1 MKKRAVL
8 SRGEFAG
15 LFGGYLAVLAIIV
28 AGFLVGRGYRWDTD
42 GYYSRLMPYWVVQ
55 KYGEDELEAGTDGV
69 IDQYEGWYGLSWEH
83 TYSFYQDT
91 DLTREEFEEL
101 ASNIGYL
108 PEGWAEWSEKE
119 YIAYISDFSVYS
131 MGDRD
136 YVWIP
141 LGDKI
146 VFVQFAPTNHI
157 SNYDRVVP
165 KIIFS
170 CVGLLLLPA
179 LSFAALKIVQK
190 KKAHD

>member
-28 AGFLVGRGYRWDTD
+28 AGFLVGRGYRWDD
-42 GYYSRLMPYWVVQ
+42 GHVAHLMPYSWNQ
-55 KYGEDELEAGTDGV
+55 KYGWEQLDEMFDGV
-69 IDQYEGWYGLSWEH
+69 IDQYEGWYGLSWEN

-91 DLTREEFEEL
+91 DMTREELEKY
-101 ASNIGYL
+101 ASTFSW

-119 YIAYISDFSVYS
+119 YVEYISDFSAYR
-131 MGDRD
+131 MGDQD
-136 YVWIP
+136 YVWIT

-146 VFVQFAPTNHI
+146 VFVEFGPTNQI

-170 CVGLLLLPA
+170 CVGLLLLPVICV
-179 LSFAALKIVQK
+179 AALKIVQK
-190 KKAHD
+190 KKAQD